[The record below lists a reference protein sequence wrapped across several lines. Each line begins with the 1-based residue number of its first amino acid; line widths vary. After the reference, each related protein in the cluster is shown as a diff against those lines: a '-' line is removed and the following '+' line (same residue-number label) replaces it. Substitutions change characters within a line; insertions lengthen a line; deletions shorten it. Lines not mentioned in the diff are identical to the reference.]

1 MKNSIYG
8 LSLYLMI
15 AMPFTALANTNVTN
29 NTDAKPAIS
38 AVKEFKGVVVDENK
52 APIEFANVIVL
63 NADSTY
69 IAGAV
74 TDENGVFVFNDIGES
89 PGVIKVSS
97 IGYSS
102 QIQNIP
108 QTGDFGIITLTSESI
123 MLGEVIVKSN
133 RPVTA
138 IKVNVP

>member
-8 LSLYLMI
+8 LILYLMI

-29 NTDAKPAIS
+29 NTDAKPVIS

-74 TDENGVFVFNDIGES
+74 TDENGVFVFNEIGES
-89 PGVIKVSS
+89 PGVVKVSS

-102 QIQNIP
+102 QILNIP
-108 QTGDFGIITLTSESI
+108 Q
-123 MLGEVIVKSN
+123 N
-133 RPVTA
+133 
-138 IKVNVP
+138 